1 MIEVGATPPVGG
13 VAPFVALIE
22 VAFSVVFL
30 YSIRAMASPYHYLKF
45 WLLPLLR
52 SRIRVEG
59 LDHLPPDGRYIV
71 TPNHRS
77 WMDSAIIGGAL
88 YKNIPQTLRFIAQT
102 RKYPWAGTIAID
114 KNDKGAVLASAARDL
129 EAGHPVVIFPEGNS
143 HRIPGMRRGKT
154 GAVRL
159 QGMTGAPI
167 IPVGIDGS
175 EGVSILAAVAWFFAF
190 WKPCRVRIG
199 QPMMLAP
206 LPADVTHDELH
217 DRTDVVI
224 AAIEKLIDPTRVT
237 HRSLMAGLLQTMQTI
252 LRFRV
257 HVRGTE
263 HLPENGAFIIAGNHE
278 SYFDPG
284 AVKIALW
291 VNRKRN
297 VFFLTKAAIAK
308 TWKMLLGP
316 GAWNLL
322 GMLPIDV
329 TDKSKVLESAIA
341 HLRAGGVVGI
351 FPEGTRN
358 KPSLN
363 PDWEHTF
370 LKAKTGVARLAYAT
384 GAPIIP
390 VAITAPKG
398 IGILQTIANILR
410 FWKPTKIEFLPAIT
424 TTPHSDAAKEE
435 LERLT
440 TLVMTTIAS
449 ARGKRYPV

>member
-1 MIEVGATPPVGG
+1 
-13 VAPFVALIE
+13 
-22 VAFSVVFL
+22 
-30 YSIRAMASPYHYLKF
+30 
-45 WLLPLLR
+45 
-52 SRIRVEG
+52 
-59 LDHLPPDGRYIV
+59 
-71 TPNHRS
+71 
-77 WMDSAIIGGAL
+77 MDSAIIGGAL

-102 RKYPWAGTIAID
+102 KKYPWAGTIAIN

-175 EGVSILAAVAWFFAF
+175 EGVSIFAAVAWFFAF

-199 QPMMLAP
+199 KPLMLGP
-206 LPADVTHDELH
+206 LPADASHDELH
-217 DRTDVVI
+217 DRTDTVI
-224 AAIEKLIDPTRVT
+224 TAIEKLIDPTRVT
-237 HRSLMAGLLQTMQTI
+237 NHSLMAGLLQTLLT
-252 LRFRV
+252 LSRFRV
-257 HVRGTE
+257 QVQGAE
-263 HLPENGAFIIAGNHE
+263 HLPTQGPFIVAGNHE

-291 VNRKRN
+291 AKRKRN

-322 GMLPIDV
+322 GMLPIDT
-329 TDKSKVLESAIA
+329 TDKSKVLESALA

-363 PDWEHTF
+363 PDWEHTL
-370 LKAKTGVARLAYAT
+370 LKAKTGIARLAYGT

-390 VAITAPKG
+390 VSITAPDG
-398 IGILQTIANILR
+398 IGIIQTITNILR
-410 FWKPTKIEFLPAIT
+410 FWKPTKVEFLPPIT
-424 TTPHSDAAKEE
+424 TSSLSEPAKEE